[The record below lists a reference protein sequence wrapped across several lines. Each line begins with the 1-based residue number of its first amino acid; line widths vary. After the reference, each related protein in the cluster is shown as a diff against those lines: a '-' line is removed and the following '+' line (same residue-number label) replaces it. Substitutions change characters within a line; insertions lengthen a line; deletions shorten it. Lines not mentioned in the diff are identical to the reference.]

1 MVSPHVPSSKQQRPT
16 TGQITEDWPL
26 MQLVPTPWN
35 RPPEAMH
42 AASSSS
48 VQHKSAVQQPP
59 SNEATH
65 GSSAQDTPAGCGSPP
80 VAKQTSTGKFSMHS
94 PAIQQAANP
103 PRLSGLPAS
112 SPNGSPL
119 PSLNC
124 ANAGEA
130 QRMKSVLNNSRRKK
144 STASPLGF
152 IHHQNLS
159 FGRSHP
165 RSNKY

>member
-1 MVSPHVPSSKQQRPT
+1 
-16 TGQITEDWPL
+16 

-42 AASSSS
+42 SASSSS

-59 SNEATH
+59 SSEATH
-65 GSSAQDTPAGCGSPP
+65 GSSAHVTPPDCGSPP

-103 PRLSGLPAS
+103 PRLSGRPAS
-112 SPNGSPL
+112 SPNGSSL

-124 ANAGEA
+124 ASAGEA
-130 QRMKSVLNNSRRKK
+130 QTMKSVLNNSRRKK

-152 IHHQNLS
+152 SSTTRTCHSEDPTPEVISIRHYEHLI
-159 FGRSHP
+159 FKHEIYFRTLGGFWD
-165 RSNKY
+165 